1 LRLSGTG
8 IYRLLVALA
17 ASLMPAASHA
27 ALADDRQ
34 RRCLTLVAYAEA
46 ATEGPL
52 GMLAVMKVIRNRM
65 AHASFAGDACAVALQ
80 RGQFQPVAERPEL
93 RRALQAPENGSL
105 AAVAGATSAT
115 ARLQLLQAWR
125 MAAGV
130 DVWPAR
136 APTGGAIYFVNPR
149 LMDPGKCPWFASL
162 KRTAAIGQHVFM
174 ADYAPQESRG
184 APALDCSVAGHDFRR
199 RVRPLADP

>member
-1 LRLSGTG
+1 M
-8 IYRLLVALA
+8 LVALA
-17 ASLMPAASHA
+17 ASLMSAGSHA
-27 ALADDRQ
+27 AQADDRQ

-65 AHASFAGDACAVALQ
+65 THASFADDACAVALQ
-80 RGQFQPVAERPEL
+80 PGQFQPVAERPDL

-105 AAVAGATSAT
+105 AAVAGANSPT
-115 ARLQLLQAWR
+115 AKLQLLQAWR
-125 MAAGV
+125 MAAVV

-136 APTGGAIYFVNPR
+136 DPTGGAVYFVNPR

-162 KRTAAIGQHVFM
+162 KRTASIGQHVFM

-184 APALDCSVAGHDFRR
+184 APALDCTVAGRDFRR
-199 RVRPLADP
+199 RVNPLADP